1 MSNTDKFVLNTIA
14 RLNKQLSKRA
24 LHNDL
29 KTLDNTMY
37 VKVLA
42 KLSTALASRE
52 LKRQFKQLDN
62 LYVNVGVNTDK
73 EAKDKIQKNI
83 QMLQQSIA
91 EIEIGLRAMSVTG
104 KEHLTEV
111 KTELTTFTD
120 EMKASGLAAKST
132 GDRWRDLTSRAK
144 DLFSSANIVMIAFE
158 QMKKAVATAI
168 DLDKAYTDL
177 MKTTNESDRSGYADY
192 LDKCN
197 RKAQQLAT
205 TQQAL
210 IEGATEFSRSG
221 YDLSTSEKL
230 TEKSTVLAN
239 VGEMSVS
246 DSAKAILSGIQ
257 AYDAVDGYT
266 DAVDKAQA
274 LLDKYNELGNTAAI
288 SSAELA
294 RGVQAAGSV
303 LADANTD
310 VNEFLALL
318 SSANREYQDADSLA
332 LALRTC
338 VLRIRG
344 ASAEL
349 AESGEDIE
357 DVMSALEN
365 QKAIQALTG
374 VDIFEKDGKTIRSMY
389 DIFRDLSNVYQDM
402 SDTDQSALF
411 DILAGKH
418 SAAGISAVLNNMAEA
433 EELLQKSL
441 ASAGS
446 AQREYDVYL
455 ESTKAHLN
463 QFQAKLVET
472 YASFINGDLISHTAD
487 LGTALLDLVTKTDLL
502 RHGLI
507 AVAAVKIGNG
517 ITAVGG
523 AVAGAITQMHTLGNA
538 LQQVRDLPLDDALRE
553 KTLKEIGKATK
564 NLTEKNLKL
573 LLSQKQLNENDRT
586 TILIKHNLN
595 EEQAKEKLETLGLT
609 AATNANTAANTANAG
624 SVHTLKGAFTGLT
637 ASVKA
642 TWAAMSMLQKA
653 SIVFAAASTLW
664 SIASAAMESQK
675 QKAEEAAQA
684 LEELSSRAKEAKS
697 DISTLKSSMVTKE
710 TSLDEIAKEY
720 AQLAQGVDLLT
731 NSNKSLSTD
740 KYQRFLELNNQ
751 LSDLFPSLTKNYD
764 ENGNAILGL
773 SGNVDAITS
782 SLYRLLAVQKAVV
795 EQEILD
801 RMPDIWAGYQVDR
814 SNAFM
819 KKEHAN
825 SEKKFYTE
833 ALTAML
839 NGEEVSMEYS
849 RTMEG
854 IYEKLL
860 RTADLQSEDFFRKT
874 LKFDLGRG
882 LLDAVYT
889 VPGYD
894 FSSLTNM
901 QKENIETAFAELT
914 NKCEDAGQNALSKIK
929 GIDAEMQSY
938 LYTWLN
944 NELTFQE
951 LKNADAELGSAIQ
964 QLLYDSL
971 DCLPANID
979 SWDDAASWFEN
990 NILFAISHIDDES
1003 VSKALADIYSGSL
1016 NSGDLLDAIP
1026 KVQAYFG
1033 AEHPISVSL
1042 QTKVDDIEP
1051 LINNVKE
1058 KLMDEF
1064 DDNVGELTLDKLQI
1078 AAEQIEVKEGTLLSW
1093 TELLRKIKEVQSQAS
1108 EKLSAADIL
1117 SPIESL
1123 SDGLMQLGNIYTD
1136 ISDKGEFDWS
1146 AILNNDSFQT
1156 TFGNLGKVYEDF
1168 IKQISNA
1175 PDDIQA
1181 CQNAFDSLA
1190 AAYIN
1195 SAEDTNGRNILDNVT
1210 ESTKAAAT
1218 AMLKQQGIANAEEII
1233 TERLTVKKLAQKAA
1247 VDELNWA
1254 TETGAASAM
1263 ECVSALLLESGATD
1277 TAKAALFELIAQE
1290 SIFSDSGLDVS
1301 EKISALGQLATA
1313 FGLTAASAQQIES
1326 DIRLAKHY
1334 GGTEEDVLN
1343 AYYDKYTKTI
1353 QQKFGEL
1360 SNKPFYV
1367 PPTPKPTGGAAN
1379 GAKDAAPDTA
1389 PVKETAETLNWI
1401 DKKLETAAKLTDKL
1415 AKAFDRAFGVSGARE
1430 TYKTYLAQIEAEIGA
1445 NETAAKYYQDRLRQI
1460 GLSYEWIAK
1469 IQTGDFS
1476 VDSISDENLKA
1487 QIGEYRTYSDKLTA
1501 CYDTLE
1507 SLEEK
1512 RLQAAVNYAGKEIE
1526 AHEKEI
1532 AAVDKLIARRKAL
1545 VALKELFHV
1554 SASKA
1559 DLSYQQKKYE
1569 TELDMLEE
1577 QNRKL
1582 LELMRT
1588 TTYGDE
1594 AWQKY
1599 NEQMIKNTDTAA
1611 NLVQTI
1617 AELAVELA
1625 NLPLD
1630 KYEKFVDDT
1639 AKKDDLYS
1647 AKEDNAV
1654 NAKDKNKYIDRQI
1667 ANAKDRDKKAQ
1678 STAKET
1684 GKNVDKSVKDIEKAK
1699 GKDYSSTKV
1708 VTGELGPTE
1717 QVRKKLNDY
1726 YDKVNK
1732 YTKSKKKI
1740 PESLITEIAGEGYA
1754 ALAKSCL
1761 NYNAA
1766 LAANDTA
1773 QQTAAL
1779 SKEETQQEIA
1789 DRTKQKS
1796 DNIADQYDRKIYE
1809 QEQKQNK
1816 INNQIAAKEAKGRK
1830 ASVSDYEALIKSE
1843 TQKQNLN
1850 SEKAAALQK
1859 NLDQAVADGTIKK
1872 GSEQWNAMV
1881 DAINDAKNAGAEAA
1895 QTILEYQNTIRQIKW
1910 DAFDNAMETVKRTGS
1925 EADYYINRMSGKK
1938 LVDDETGKY
1947 TEHGTA
1953 TLSLHRQ
1960 NYESYLA
1967 QAAAYQNEYDDIR
1980 QKIKTGELSA
1990 KDEAVIQRQRELED
2004 AHRDAALAAEDELEA
2019 IEDLVRQGY
2028 ETQLTALGKLIDRYK
2043 ELKNSAAD
2051 AYGYQKQVADKV
2063 KTIAALQKQLTVLK
2077 TGGAEETRAQI
2088 QKLKVQLQDARDDLR
2103 DTQYEKYVS
2112 DAEEMLDDL
2121 LADYEEY
2128 IDEKLSDANSLL
2140 GEISGLLGDE
2150 GAIIATLKELDK
2162 HLSGGLAALINGD
2175 TTAEKQTNDT
2185 VEKEKKEAEKPANTT
2200 QKPAA
2205 ETAKPK
2211 PVAETAKRPTE
2222 IIRKNPILKP
2232 TAETTKPAATI
2243 GKRAAVTAPKKSTE
2257 KSVSEKVAAYLN
2269 ASSEEEAQALVRS
2282 GEALAVDENIRQL
2295 LERAGQTPVILETP
2309 DIIKNGFPPL
2319 PSPPAFLENL
2329 GDNIRVE
2336 TGKIDIV
2343 MNGVNDVE
2351 TFGRQ
2356 LREEI
2361 CRNGKT
2367 TQCIAEAVSA
2377 KQLGRGIGS
2386 ARLHR

>member
-338 VLRIRG
+338 ALRIRG

-523 AVAGAITQMHTLGNA
+523 AVAGAITQMHALGNA
-538 LQQVRDLPLDDALRE
+538 LQQVRNLPLDDALRE
-553 KTLKEIGKATK
+553 NALKKIGVSTK
-564 NLTEKNLKL
+564 NLTEENLKL
-573 LLSQKQLNENDRT
+573 LLSQKQLGENDRIR
-586 TILIKHNLN
+586 ILKLHKLT
-595 EEQAKEKLETLGLT
+595 EEQAQKKLETLGLT
-609 AATNANTAANTANAG
+609 AATNANTAANTANAR
-624 SVHTLKGAFTGLT
+624 SAHTLTGAFTGLT

-653 SIVFAAASTLW
+653 SIVFAAVSTLW
-664 SIASAAMESQK
+664 SIASAVMENQK
-675 QKAEEAAQA
+675 QKAEEAA
-684 LEELSSRAKEAKS
+684 RAIKEAYENAKHT
-697 DISTLKSSMVTKE
+697 I
-710 TSLDEIAKEY
+710 DEINNTYSANSSQVKEISKEY
-720 AQLAQGVDLLT
+720 AELAQGVDLLT
-731 NSNKSLSTD
+731 NSNKNLSTE
-740 KYQRFLELNNQ
+740 KHERFLELSNQ
-751 LSDLFPSLTKNYD
+751 LSKLYPSLTKDFD
-764 ENGNAILGL
+764 ENGNAILNL
-773 SGNVDAITS
+773 SGNVNTIVGSLDNLIEKQRVLANQEIVEQMPDLFAGYANNIADLEKQKEDAQKIKDEM
-782 SLYRLLAVQKAVV
+782 QKAYDVLNSWDGSTVWWANGGQVV
-795 EQEILD
+795 KGADQVVRSMSDYKNALNTLGIEYQELEVDLD
-801 RMPDIWAGYQVDR
+801 QDPYRHIDGRSIEADFNPYGTELHDIYI
-814 SNAFM
+814 SAFH
-819 KKEHAN
+819 KASDDLKYA
-825 SEKKFYTE
+825 
-833 ALTAML
+833 A
-839 NGEEVSMEYS
+839 
-849 RTMEG
+849 
-854 IYEKLL
+854 EKL
-860 RTADLQSEDFFRKT
+860 DEEK
-874 LKFDLGRG
+874 
-882 LLDAVYT
+882 
-889 VPGYD
+889 
-894 FSSLTNM
+894 SSIN
-901 QKENIETAFAELT
+901 Q
-914 NKCEDAGQNALSKIK
+914 
-929 GIDAEMQSY
+929 Y
-938 LYTWLN
+938 LNTWLQTEFSYTQIEDN
-944 NELTFQE
+944 GLQ
-951 LKNADAELGSAIQ
+951 KAIQ
-964 QLLYDSL
+964 ETLFHFDWSA
-971 DCLPANID
+971 LPEEID
-979 SWDDAASWFEN
+979 KMDWYAVSEYLRR

-1026 KVQAYFG
+1026 EVQAYFG
-1033 AEHPISVSL
+1033 SEHPISVSL

-1430 TYKTYLAQIEAEIGA
+1430 TYKTYLAQIESEIGA
-1445 NETAAKYYQDRLRQI
+1445 NETAAKYYQDRLQQI

-1469 IQTGDFS
+1469 IKSGDFS

-1599 NEQMIKNTDTAA
+1599 NEQMIKNTDTARD
-1611 NLVQTI
+1611 LVQTI
-1617 AELAVELA
+1617 ADLAVELA

-1630 KYEKFVDDT
+1630 KYEKFLDKN
-1639 AKKDDLYS
+1639 AGKNDLYV
-1647 AKEDNAV
+1647 AKQNNAT
-1654 NAKDKNKYIDRQI
+1654 NARGQNKMIDRQI
-1667 ANAKDRDKKAQ
+1667 GIVKQNDKKAQ
-1678 STAKET
+1678 DTAKATE
-1684 GKNVDKSVKDIEKAK
+1684 KNLNQSIKDMNSAK
-1699 GKDYSSTKV
+1699 KKDYGSTKI
-1708 VTGELGPTE
+1708 VTGELGPVE
-1717 QVRKKLNDY
+1717 QVRKKLDDY
-1726 YDKVNK
+1726 YRQTEK
-1732 YTKSKKKI
+1732 YTKSKKQI
-1740 PESLITEIAGEGYA
+1740 PASLITKIADDGYA
-1754 ALAKSCL
+1754 SLAAACA
-1761 NYNAA
+1761 NYNAQ
-1766 LAANDTA
+1766 LTANETA
-1773 QQTAAL
+1773 QATAAL
-1779 SKEETQQEIA
+1779 SKENAAKDIA
-1789 DRTKQKS
+1789 GLAKQKF
-1796 DNIADQYDRKIYE
+1796 DNIAAEYDYQISAN
-1809 QEQKQNK
+1809 EQKKTAADNR
-1816 INNQIAAKEAKGRK
+1816 IARKEVNGRK
-1830 ASVSDYEALIKSE
+1830 ASTADYKELIAAE
-1843 TQKQNLN
+1843 QAEQK
-1850 SEKAAALQK
+1850 KYTDKHDRLQK
-1859 NLDQAVADGTIKK
+1859 ELDQAVADGAVKEGAEEWYAMIAAVNEAANAAAQA
-1872 GSEQWNAMV
+1872 EQSVIQYKNAM
-1881 DAINDAKNAGAEAA
+1881 
-1895 QTILEYQNTIRQIKW
+1895 RQLKW
-1910 DAFDNAMETVKRTGS
+1910 DAFDRALENITRING
-1925 EADYYINRMSGKK
+1925 EADYYLNRLSRKK
-1938 LVDDETGKY
+1938 LVDNETGEF
-1947 TEHGTA
+1947 TEAGVA
-1953 TLSLHRQ
+1953 TLALRKETYKSD
-1960 NYESYLA
+1960 LA
-1967 QAAAYQNEYDDIR
+1967 QADAYQKEYNELM
-1980 QKIKTGELSA
+1980 KKVKKGELSRD
-1990 KDEAVIQRQRELED
+1990 DEAVVERLRELQD
-2004 AHRDAALAAEDELEA
+2004 RSRDAKLAAEDELEA
-2019 IEDLVRQGY
+2019 IQDLVRQGY
-2028 ETQLTALGKLIDRYK
+2028 DAQLNALGSLIDRYK
-2043 ELKNSAAD
+2043 DMKNVAAD
-2051 AYGYQKQVADKV
+2051 AYNYQRQIEDKI
-2063 KTIAALQKQLTVLK
+2063 KTIAALQKRLSVYGTN
-2077 TGGAEETRAQI
+2077 TSEETRAQI
-2088 QKLKVQLQDARDDLR
+2088 QRLKV
-2103 DTQYEKYVS
+2103 
-2112 DAEEMLDDL
+2112 
-2121 LADYEEY
+2121 
-2128 IDEKLSDANSLL
+2128 
-2140 GEISGLLGDE
+2140 
-2150 GAIIATLKELDK
+2150 EL
-2162 HLSGGLAALINGD
+2162 
-2175 TTAEKQTNDT
+2175 
-2185 VEKEKKEAEKPANTT
+2185 
-2200 QKPAA
+2200 
-2205 ETAKPK
+2205 
-2211 PVAETAKRPTE
+2211 
-2222 IIRKNPILKP
+2222 
-2232 TAETTKPAATI
+2232 
-2243 GKRAAVTAPKKSTE
+2243 
-2257 KSVSEKVAAYLN
+2257 
-2269 ASSEEEAQALVRS
+2269 
-2282 GEALAVDENIRQL
+2282 
-2295 LERAGQTPVILETP
+2295 
-2309 DIIKNGFPPL
+2309 
-2319 PSPPAFLENL
+2319 
-2329 GDNIRVE
+2329 
-2336 TGKIDIV
+2336 
-2343 MNGVNDVE
+2343 
-2351 TFGRQ
+2351 
-2356 LREEI
+2356 
-2361 CRNGKT
+2361 
-2367 TQCIAEAVSA
+2367 
-2377 KQLGRGIGS
+2377 
-2386 ARLHR
+2386 